1 MENKG
6 EVIIYDLAQAVQAFL
21 HKHNKPPV
29 GSFYDQMLKER
40 FRKEEA
46 RNQQYAQ
53 KLSKEQQVLR
63 DEVLKR
69 QEILKN
75 EGKYRRDARRSMS
88 ESSPTHRNS
97 NSSEISEVAGGI
109 YRDRIFPNSCTMH
122 QSSDDLYFSSVGR
135 KIRRGCC
142 LGGLNYKKNRKVQ
155 DH

>member
-1 MENKG
+1 MNELNGFALDKKG
-6 EVIIYDLAQAVQAFL
+6 EVIIYDLAQAVQAYL
-21 HKHNKPPV
+21 HKHNKAPV
-29 GSFYDQMLKER
+29 GSFYEQMLKEKL
-40 FRKEEA
+40 RKEEA

-75 EGKYRRDARRSMS
+75 EGKYRRDTRRSMS

-97 NSSEISEVAGGI
+97 SSSEISEVAGGI
-109 YRDRIFPNSCTMH
+109 FRDRIYPNYCTMH
-122 QSSDDLYFSSVGR
+122 QNSDDLYFSSVGR

-142 LGGLNYKKNRKVQ
+142 LGRL
-155 DH
+155 